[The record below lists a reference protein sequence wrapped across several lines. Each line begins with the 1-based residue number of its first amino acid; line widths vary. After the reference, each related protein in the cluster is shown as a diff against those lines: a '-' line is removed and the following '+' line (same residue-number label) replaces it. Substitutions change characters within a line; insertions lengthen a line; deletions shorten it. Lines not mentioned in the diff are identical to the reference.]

1 MQYLKS
7 CFLYFLLGNLS
18 DTNILSKSTSQLWKI
33 EILAFRIQYHQM
45 SENFTHL
52 IFIPLTLWWYTLL
65 ILENATPSR
74 ELIASR
80 STPSSSFRLFQKL
93 PVSAPFS
100 AHIQPVSIPLAPHHL
115 PYSTSVTYGM
125 PYYATVHQMLLNH
138 LSREADGIS
147 KGENYPK
154 HVSTH
159 VFILVATERVV
170 VGRQSLLWDIILAL
184 CLP

>member
-1 MQYLKS
+1 
-7 CFLYFLLGNLS
+7 
-18 DTNILSKSTSQLWKI
+18 
-33 EILAFRIQYHQM
+33 M
-45 SENFTHL
+45 SENFTPL

-100 AHIQPVSIPLAPHHL
+100 PHIQPVSIPLAPHHL

-154 HVSTH
+154 HVSAH
-159 VFILVATERVV
+159 VFILVATKRVV
-170 VGRQSLLWDIILAL
+170 VGR
-184 CLP
+184 